1 MDEGITVFEPNALE
15 IHPNGNNVT
24 ESPMSAFATPSNPE
38 GTSNDILADQETE
51 KSEPQPKRAQ
61 TIPISPRSFPPAFN
75 KFILYENR
83 LRFFI
88 IASNASDSRHRIIKI
103 DRTSQDEELHV
114 IEDEVEYSGK
124 QMGAMLKMLDDGN
137 RASGGLGKAK
147 IFFGIAG
154 KLICCTV
161 ADLKNNPC
169 RFCPVYSWMVHDPH
183 FETFRG
189 CSFGRSLP
197 LPLREFRYHSSFFQP
212 QN

>member
-1 MDEGITVFEPNALE
+1 VE
-15 IHPNGNNVT
+15 
-24 ESPMSAFATPSNPE
+24 
-38 GTSNDILADQETE
+38 QETE
-51 KSEPQPKRAQ
+51 TPQPQHKHAQ
-61 TIPISPRSFPPAFN
+61 PIPLAPRSFPPAFN

-83 LRFFI
+83 LRFFV

-154 KLICCTV
+154 ELI
-161 ADLKNNPC
+161 LLH
-169 RFCPVYSWMVHDPH
+169 FC
-183 FETFRG
+183 
-189 CSFGRSLP
+189 
-197 LPLREFRYHSSFFQP
+197 
-212 QN
+212 